1 MNKITTFLITVLIAS
16 FSSCASSST
25 NGKLITMNVQDFEKA
40 ISVNQTQLV
49 DVRTAAEYAQ
59 GHIDKSINIDVTQA
73 GFLKQVKAKL
83 NKEKPVYV
91 YCHSGR
97 RSLGAAKILA
107 KAGFDVYD
115 LSGGIQNWTVQGKPV
130 K

>member
-73 GFLKQVKAKL
+73 GFLEQAKAKL